1 MARAEAKEMVLS
13 VRALFF
19 VILYFGIA
27 GSIAWA
33 VVKIDAET
41 DGKLA
46 AISSQMSSLGQTERG
61 AILEQVTEAG
71 FPEAVANAVMNGQLP
86 ILVLVLLWSSTFIVP
101 GLILLVGFNRI
112 SGDVSSR
119 FTRYVLQRV
128 HRESYLLGKI
138 VGHWLVSFLAVV
150 VVHCILLALGSVYE
164 VFDFEQSLA
173 AIPSIWAGMA
183 LFTFAYVAYT
193 QLMSVLV
200 AQPFLSLLFGFMG
213 IAAIRVVT
221 FILGLTY
228 EPLGQIWL
236 GAWDM
241 RLWAMDPIAIA
252 VFAAYGLG
260 FSGLALLALRRRD
273 V

>member
-19 VILYFGIA
+19 VILYGGIA
-27 GSIAWA
+27 GSIAWG
-33 VVKIDAET
+33 VVKADEKL

-46 AISSQMSSLGQTERG
+46 ALSGQMDSLGVTERG

-71 FPEAVANAVMNGQLP
+71 FPEAVANAVISGELP
-86 ILVLVLLWSSTFIVP
+86 ILLLVLLWSSTLVVP

-112 SGDVSSR
+112 SGDISSR

-138 VGHWLVSFLAVV
+138 VGHWLISFLAVV
-150 VVHCILLALGSVYE
+150 AVHCVLLVLGKVYD
-164 VFDFEQSLA
+164 VFDFEQTLA
-173 AIPSIWAGMA
+173 AMPQIWAGMA

-193 QLMSVLV
+193 QMFSVLV

-213 IAAIRVVT
+213 IAAIRVLT
-221 FILGLTY
+221 FILGFMY

-236 GAWDM
+236 GDWDM
-241 RLWAMDPIAIA
+241 RLWAMDPIAVA
-252 VFAAYGLG
+252 VFLAYGLG
-260 FSGLALLALRRRD
+260 FSALALVALRRRD